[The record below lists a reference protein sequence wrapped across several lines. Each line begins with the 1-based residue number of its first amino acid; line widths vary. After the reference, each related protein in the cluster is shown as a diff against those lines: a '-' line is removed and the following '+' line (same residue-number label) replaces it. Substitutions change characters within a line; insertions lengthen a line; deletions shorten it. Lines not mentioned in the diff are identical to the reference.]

1 MKLIYSYKKQEN
13 ESYEDIKIKDILDLS
28 GVSRQTFYR
37 HFANKNELLNHYFEQ
52 IINISKNKKIPPR
65 MILGGIL
72 VGNKNIPPIL
82 NRSKQ
87 A

>member
-28 GVSRQTFYR
+28 GVSRRTFYR

-52 IINISKNKKIPPR
+52 IINISKK
-65 MILGGIL
+65 
-72 VGNKNIPPIL
+72 
-82 NRSKQ
+82 
-87 A
+87 